1 MPMVS
6 AIDSQSGSKS
16 EGGIARRLI
25 LASRSPRRRQL
36 LDDAGIAHTVQLA
49 GEIDDGDLSPG
60 SVSPENWV
68 AALAY
73 LKARA
78 VAECLRGGTEH
89 TFASVVLGA
98 DTVCVQEGEII
109 GKPADRDMAER
120 TIRLFSEAEHE
131 VLTGVALVDDSQ
143 RIVDLF
149 VDRARVRV
157 GLITDEQIA
166 TYLSTE
172 LWRDKAGAY
181 NLFERI
187 DAGWPIEYDGDGT
200 TIVGLPMD
208 ALGKRFPSLGLAGPG
223 SADQGPDHRA

>member
-1 MPMVS
+1 MVGTMNPMDAGTPETGPG
-6 AIDSQSGSKS
+6 AI
-16 EGGIARRLI
+16 RRLI

-36 LDDAGIAHTVQLA
+36 LDEAGIAHTVRLA
-49 GEIDDGDLSPG
+49 EEIDDGDLSPG
-60 SVSPENWV
+60 SVTPENWV

-78 VAECLRGGTEH
+78 VAECLNDGAEDIV
-89 TFASVVLGA
+89 ASVVLGA

-109 GKPADRDMAER
+109 GKPADRDAAER
-120 TIRLFSEAEHE
+120 TIRLFSEAEHD
-131 VLTGVALVDDSQ
+131 VLTGVALVDETQ

-157 GLITDEQIA
+157 GEITDEQIEA
-166 TYLSTE
+166 YLETDM
-172 LWRDKAGAY
+172 WHGKAGAY

-187 DAGWPIEYDGDGT
+187 EAGWPIEFDGDGT

-208 ALGKRFPSLGLAGPG
+208 ALGKRFSSLGFIEPR
-223 SADQGPDHRA
+223 SA